1 MQDGTLLATAMISYL
16 SGGRGLEHGI
26 EPPEVPDPESVPP
39 IDELL
44 RGYER
49 RRAAFRQRAAAD
61 RMALHQ
67 RPGLGDARQGRAARP
82 TTGSG

>member
-1 MQDGTLLATAMISYL
+1 MLLTTAMVSYL

-26 EPPEVPDPESVPP
+26 DAPEVPDPESLPP

-44 RGYER
+44 RGYEKTVPQFVNALR
-49 RRAAFRQRAAAD
+49 PD
-61 RMALHQ
+61 RMAVHQ
-67 RPGLGDARQGRAARP
+67 RPGLGDARQGRSGSP